1 MVTVRKGTL
10 VSYLDRSKG
19 KFPDSVLLVSKNTH
33 KRRFCAVY
41 GCFSLYDIM
50 KRDRVF
56 SIWDVVFLKIPRPH
70 LSDLND
76 LPGID
81 LIWIFDLI
89 QLLQFFYRRLVFLRD
104 PA

>member
-1 MVTVRKGTL
+1 MVTVRKVTL

-19 KFPDSVLLVSKNTH
+19 KFPASVLLVSKNTH
-33 KRRFCAVY
+33 KRRFYAVC

-81 LIWIFDLI
+81 PVRIFDLV
-89 QLLQFFYRRLVFLRD
+89 QLLQLLYRCLVLLRD